1 MMRAGKFGLG
11 LVMGVV
17 ALVMTGSSAMADGAV
32 ISGTVYFREKIMLP
46 ESAKVSVE
54 LADISLADAPAKVL
68 GAVEATGAS
77 SPYTYSIS
85 YDPSAIEPGHRY
97 SVSARITDGDELLF
111 ISTSNNSVFGTD
123 PDTTDIL
130 VERVAEAISAASE
143 GWPDGSWLVE
153 DIDGR
158 GVIDNLQTVLVVA
171 ADGQVSGTGG
181 CNSIGGK
188 ARIDGVAIHF
198 GELFSTEM
206 ACAPAIMDQ
215 ESKFLDALGRAASY
229 RIDAQRDK
237 LILVD
242 AAGSD
247 IMVLAGND

>member
-1 MMRAGKFGLG
+1 MHASRFIGWLVTGAVV
-11 LVMGVV
+11 LVM
-17 ALVMTGSSAMADGAV
+17 AGSSVMADGAV

-54 LADISLADAPAKVL
+54 LADISLADAPGKVL
-68 GAVEATGAS
+68 GAVEASGAS

-97 SVSARITDGDELLF
+97 SVSARIIDGDDLLF
-111 ISTSNNSVFGTD
+111 ISTSNNSVFGPN

-158 GVIDNLQTVLVVA
+158 GVIDNLQTVLVVGG
-171 ADGQVSGTGG
+171 DGQVSGTGG

-198 GELFSTEM
+198 GDLFSTEM
-206 ACAPAIMDQ
+206 ACAPAVMDQ
-215 ESKFLDALGRAASY
+215 EGKFLDALSRAASY
-229 RIDAQRDK
+229 RIDAERDK

-242 AAGSD
+242 NAGND